1 MNKKMLKGMAIFL
14 ALIMVLS
21 SIAGIVALFVR

>member
-14 ALIMVLS
+14 TLIMLGS
-21 SIAGIVALFVR
+21 FIAGIMVWFI

>member
-1 MNKKMLKGMAIFL
+1 MNKKALKVMAVVL

-21 SIAGIVALFVR
+21 SIAGIVIMFV

>member
-1 MNKKMLKGMAIFL
+1 MNKKALKAMAIFL

-21 SIAGIVALFVR
+21 SIAGIVALFIR